1 MQMSDNHHMVVF
13 DSSTM
18 ILLARI
24 GMLEVFIS
32 NYDGKVLIPERVR
45 AEVLIQGREETHL
58 VAKLIEDSKI
68 HVLRVKNSKL
78 VNKLMNDFSID
89 AGKAGA
95 VTLVLQEKATLV
107 ATDDRNAIRAC
118 KILKIDLTTA
128 IVFLLRAF
136 EKNLIEKDETIA
148 KLQKLISIAR
158 YERAIIEDARRRIE
172 GGM

>member
-1 MQMSDNHHMVVF
+1 MVVF

-24 GMLEVFIS
+24 DMLEVFIS
-32 NYDGKVLIPERVR
+32 NYHGKVLIPERVR

-89 AGKAGA
+89 AGEAET

-118 KILKIDLTTA
+118 KILKIDFTTA

-148 KLQKLISIAR
+148 KLQKLISIVR
-158 YERAIIEDARRRIE
+158 YEQEIIEDARRRIE

>member
-1 MQMSDNHHMVVF
+1 MVVF

-24 GMLEVFIS
+24 DMLEVFIS
-32 NYDGKVLIPERVR
+32 NYHGKVLIPEGIR

-58 VAKLIEDSKI
+58 VAKLIEDKKI
-68 HVLRVKNSKL
+68 HVLRVRNSRL

-89 AGKAGA
+89 AGEAEA
-95 VTLVLQEKATLV
+95 VTLVLQEKAILV
-107 ATDDRNAIRAC
+107 ATDDRNAIRTC
-118 KILKIDLTTA
+118 KILKIDFTTA

-158 YERAIIEDARRRIE
+158 YEQAIIEDARRRIE

>member
-1 MQMSDNHHMVVF
+1 MVVF

-24 GMLEVFIS
+24 DMLEVFIS
-32 NYDGKVLIPERVR
+32 NYHGKVLIPERVR

-89 AGKAGA
+89 AGEAEA
-95 VTLVLQEKATLV
+95 VTLVLQEKTSLV

-118 KILKIDLTTA
+118 KILKVDFTTA
-128 IVFLLRAF
+128 IIFLLRAF
-136 EKNLIEKDETIA
+136 EKNLIEKDEAIA

-158 YERAIIEDARRRIE
+158 YEQAIIEDARRRIE

>member
-1 MQMSDNHHMVVF
+1 MVVF

-24 GMLEVFIS
+24 DMLEVFIS
-32 NYDGKVLIPERVR
+32 NYHGKVLIPERVR

-89 AGKAGA
+89 AGEAEA
-95 VTLVLQEKATLV
+95 VTLVLQEKASLV

-118 KILKIDLTTA
+118 KILKVDFTTA
-128 IVFLLRAF
+128 IIFLLRAF
-136 EKNLIEKDETIA
+136 EKNLIEKDEAIA

-158 YERAIIEDARRRIE
+158 YEQAIIEDARRRIE

>member
-1 MQMSDNHHMVVF
+1 MVVF

-24 GMLEVFIS
+24 DMLEVFIS
-32 NYDGKVLIPERVR
+32 NYHRKVLIPERVR

-58 VAKLIEDSKI
+58 VAKLIIEDSKI

-89 AGKAGA
+89 AGEAEA
-95 VTLVLQEKATLV
+95 VTLVLQEKASLV

-118 KILKIDLTTA
+118 KILKVDFTTA
-128 IVFLLRAF
+128 IIFLLRAF
-136 EKNLIEKDETIA
+136 EKNLIEKDEAIA

-158 YERAIIEDARRRIE
+158 YEQAIIEDARRRIE